1 MALLNICNVVLSKS
15 GRLLRLLQHSYLK
28 PLCIDLH
35 CELTKVTH
43 ILLEIVVYDTYILVK
58 LSFSISKHQLFLTLV
73 VLYSL
78 HIYNNNCNASKIP
91 ILDIIC
97 EFLDGTSSS
106 WTLKI
111 DNTTVVDSTMIVTMY
126 MSHLSKPCLDFDS
139 MPKEFT
145 IKCMHLYM
153 R

>member
-15 GRLLRLLQHSYLK
+15 GCLLRLLQHSYLK

-35 CELTKVTH
+35 CELPKVTH
-43 ILLEIVVYDTYILVK
+43 ILLEIVACGTYVFVK

-78 HIYNNNCNASKIP
+78 HIYNNDCNASKIP

-97 EFLDGTSSS
+97 EFFDGTNSS
-106 WTLKI
+106 WKLKI
-111 DNTTVVDSTMIVTMY
+111 DNTMVVDSTIVTMC
-126 MSHLSKPCLDFDS
+126 MSHLSKPCLDFDF
-139 MPKEFT
+139 MPKGFT